1 MQPQPLQ
8 GLYAVHNGI
17 NMNMNSREKDTDQ
30 TIKKPDDRGIVQ
42 VDCFVK
48 VYDPET
54 KEIFVEKR
62 A

>member
-1 MQPQPLQ
+1 
-8 GLYAVHNGI
+8 
-17 NMNMNSREKDTDQ
+17 MNSREKDKDQ
-30 TIKKPDDRGIVQ
+30 RLKKPDDRGIVQ

>member
-1 MQPQPLQ
+1 MQQ
-8 GLYAVHNGI
+8 GLYVVHNGI
-17 NMNMNSREKDTDQ
+17 NMIMNSKENNKDQ
-30 TIKKPDDRGIVQ
+30 KVKKPDDRGIVQ